1 MRCSSGLPIEEILPD
16 IRRALSE
23 GTGAVIEAPPGA
35 GKTTI
40 VPLALLDEPWLAGG
54 RIIMLEPRR
63 LAARA
68 AAMRISELLGEAT
81 GATAGYRT
89 RLDTLIGP
97 STRIEVVTEGVLTR
111 VLQNDPSLEGVG
123 CVIFDEYHERSLNA
137 DLGLALALESRS
149 VLREDLRIVVMS
161 ATLDGSPVSALLAGA
176 PVVRSFGRAFPVT
189 VRYAPQLQPRPR
201 AQERGEGLTG
211 PSFISRVT
219 GAVLTALKEEEG
231 GVLVFLPGS
240 GEIRRVE
247 AALRGKDLPPEVQV
261 AALYGDLSKE
271 TQDSAIRP
279 APAGKRKVVLATSI
293 AETSLTIEGVRV
305 VIDGGLK
312 RVQRFSP
319 STGMSRLETVRV
331 TRDSADQRSGRA
343 GRTCPGVAI
352 RLWPESETASLL
364 EKSTP
369 EIMEADLTPLAMEL
383 ALRGIVD
390 PAELKWLDPPPAGAM
405 GHAKDVLTRLEAV
418 DSAGRAT
425 AHGRR
430 MGSLSLH
437 PRLAHMVI
445 KGMELGLGSLAC
457 HLSALLTERD
467 FFRPSP
473 SAGPRDPD
481 IRHRIEALIGG
492 RGGRNGTPASGYDTG
507 LCERIKTVARRLEK
521 EVSVRSPATEAD
533 DSGLLL
539 AFAYPD
545 RIAKRRPGNGGRYL
559 LSNGRGAYFQG
570 PGPLSSEEYIVA
582 ASLDGGE
589 KDSAIFLAAPVSL
602 AALEKHFSPEIQDTA
617 TVEWDQSVKGVV
629 AVRKRTLWGL
639 VLSEA
644 RIENPGHEEVLESLV
659 SGIRLN
665 GLGSLPWDKK
675 SESLMAR
682 IRLLD
687 RLRKEKGLGSP
698 EFSRD
703 FSDES
708 LLEGLREW
716 LGPWLEGMTRLEHL
730 KRLDMN
736 AVLTGMLT
744 REERQALERL
754 APTHITVP
762 SGSRIPVDYSGARPV
777 LAVRLQE
784 LFGLEKTPAIAGGKL
799 RVLLHLLSP
808 AGRPVQVTE
817 DLAGFWAT
825 GYGHVKKEL
834 KGRYPKH
841 CWPDDPLRAEPARG
855 VKRGPR

>member
-1 MRCSSGLPIEEILPD
+1 MRNTSGLPIEDMIPD

-23 GTGAVIEAPPGA
+23 ESSAVIEAPPGA

-40 VPLALLDEPWLAGG
+40 VPLALLDEPWLSGG

-68 AAMRISELLGEAT
+68 AAMRMSELLGEAT
-81 GATAGYRT
+81 GSTVGYRT
-89 RLDTLIGP
+89 RLDTLTGP
-97 STRIEVVTEGVLTR
+97 STKIEVVTEGVLTR
-111 VLQNDPSLEGVG
+111 VLQDDPSLEGVG
-123 CVIFDEYHERSLNA
+123 CVIFDEYHERSVNA

-161 ATLDGSPVSALLAGA
+161 ATLDGREVSDLLGGA
-176 PVVRSFGRAFPVT
+176 PVVRSYGRTFPVT
-189 VRYAPQLQPRPR
+189 VRYAHRP
-201 AQERGEGLTG
+201 AARGEGLCG
-211 PSFISRVT
+211 QSFISGVT
-219 GAVLTALKEEEG
+219 GAVLAALREEEG

-247 AALRGKDLPPEVQV
+247 AALKEKDLPPEVQV

-271 TQDSAIRP
+271 TQDRAIRP
-279 APAGKRKVVLATSI
+279 APAGNRKVVLATSI

-343 GRTCPGVAI
+343 GRTCPGVSI
-352 RLWPESETASLL
+352 RLWPESETASLRD
-364 EKSTP
+364 KSTP

-405 GHAKDVLTRLEAV
+405 SHARDVLVRLEAV

-430 MGSLSLH
+430 MGRLSLH

-445 KGMELGLGSLAC
+445 KGIELGQGSLAC

-467 FFRPSP
+467 FFRPPP
-473 SAGPRDPD
+473 SGAPKDPD

-492 RGGRNGTPASGYDTG
+492 RGVRNDSPVSGYDTG
-507 LCERIKTVARRLEK
+507 LCERIKTVARKLMK
-521 EVSVRSPATEAD
+521 VTAVRDSAVEAG

-545 RIAKRRPGNGGRYL
+545 RIAKKRPGNGGRYL
-559 LSNGRGAYFQG
+559 LSNGRGAYLKD
-570 PGPLSSEEYIVA
+570 PAPLSSDEYIVA

-602 AALEKHFSPEIQDTA
+602 AALEKHFSTEIRDTR
-617 TVEWDQSVKGVV
+617 TVEWDQATKGVV

-644 RIENPGHEEVLESLV
+644 RIENPGHEEVLESLI

-665 GLGSLPWDKK
+665 GLGSLPWDKR
-675 SESLMAR
+675 SGSLMAR

-687 RLRKEKGLGSP
+687 RLRKEKDLGSP

-703 FSDES
+703 FSDEV
-708 LLEGLREW
+708 LLEGLSEW

-744 REERQALERL
+744 WEERQALERL
-754 APTHITVP
+754 VPTHITVP

-777 LAVRLQE
+777 LAVRIQE
-784 LFGLEKTPAIAGGKL
+784 IFGLEKTPAIAGGRL
-799 RVLLHLLSP
+799 PVLLHLLSP

-817 DLAGFWAT
+817 DLAGFWAA
-825 GYGHVKKEL
+825 GYGLVKKEL

-841 CWPDDPLRAEPARG
+841 HWPDDPVRAEPSRG
-855 VKRGPR
+855 IKRGPR